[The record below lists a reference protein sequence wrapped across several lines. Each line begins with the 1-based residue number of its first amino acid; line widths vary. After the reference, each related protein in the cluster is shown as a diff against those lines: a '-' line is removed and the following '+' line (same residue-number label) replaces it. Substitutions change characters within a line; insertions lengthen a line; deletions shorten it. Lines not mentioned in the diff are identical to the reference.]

1 MPGHFIGQ
9 CVLPVELI
17 FLFLARGGADKVR
30 TGHQPQSRQGA
41 RTDHSA
47 IGIAAGDRGEQID
60 FGGPPAAASERFEV

>member
-1 MPGHFIGQ
+1 MIGIVREFETPYHDIPGHFIGQ

-41 RTDHSA
+41 RLTIPQSVLLKVT
-47 IGIAAGDRGEQID
+47 
-60 FGGPPAAASERFEV
+60 EVNK